1 MIWKWRILLGLVG
14 LACSTQGVLFASEF
28 RSILPILKPYA
39 SAISN
44 TSEKPLKPVPRKK
57 VTNAVKQVIDAWNQN
72 QLGDVLDDSFYDR
85 SRLVDAMATDVPR
98 DARLETLS
106 VGDVQTLNSEV
117 VDTPEGR
124 MSRSTVMVSVK
135 TQLTFNDSSK
145 GYQRREGTNTYI
157 LTITEPAEDEDEH

>member
-1 MIWKWRILLGLVG
+1 MGKYYIVYIAICLI
-14 LACSTQGVLFASEF
+14 CSTSVARAGEL
-28 RSILPILKPYA
+28 RSIVPILKPYA
-39 SAISN
+39 SGAITN
-44 TSEKPLKPVPRKK
+44 TSEKPLKPVARKK
-57 VTNAVKQVIDAWNQN
+57 VANAVKQVIDAWNQN

-106 VGDVQTLNSEV
+106 IGDVQTLNSEV

-157 LTITEPAEDEDEH
+157 LTITEPAEDEGEH